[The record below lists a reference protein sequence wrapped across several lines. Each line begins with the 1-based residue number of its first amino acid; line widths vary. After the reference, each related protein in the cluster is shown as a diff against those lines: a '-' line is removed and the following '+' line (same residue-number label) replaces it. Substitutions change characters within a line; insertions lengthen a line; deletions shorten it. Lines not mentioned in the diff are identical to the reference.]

1 MAVQAIANQI
11 RAGEIKIG
19 LACGIESM
27 SYTADRG
34 LSDMSEE
41 IAAHPVAKDCIQPM
55 GWTSENVAG
64 DFNISRERMDEFA
77 AMSFNRASDA
87 QRTGRFA
94 DEIVPIMAFQNVA
107 GTPEGDKAAKPERK
121 RVLVSQDDGIRHG
134 TTPESLGKVRPAFP
148 QFPPGRTT
156 GGNASQLTD
165 GGAAVLCAH
174 QRMPG
179 LTTQADAPRRGRAPA
194 RPDPRQV
201 RCHRCRRPAAADH
214 GCAGLLRTQ
223 RLTSGAGIGP
233 TFAIPKLLEKTGIS
247 QDDVDLFEINE
258 AFASMYVFCVEKLGL
273 DVNKVN
279 VNGGA

>member
-11 RAGEIKIG
+11 RAVRRSLAYRLTAQGEIKIG

-34 LSDMSEE
+34 LDSMSEE

-77 AMSFNRASDA
+77 AMSFNRASEA
-87 QRTGRFA
+87 QRSGRFA

-107 GTPEGDKAAKPERK
+107 STPEGDKSAKPERK

-134 TTPESLGKVRPAFP
+134 TTPESLGKIRPAFP

-165 GGAAVLCAH
+165 GGAAVMCVVVSSC
-174 QRMPG
+174 G
-179 LTTQADAPRRGRAPA
+179 LTA
-194 RPDPRQV
+194 
-201 RCHRCRRPAAADH
+201 
-214 GCAGLLRTQ
+214 
-223 RLTSGAGIGP
+223 
-233 TFAIPKLLEKTGIS
+233 
-247 QDDVDLFEINE
+247 
-258 AFASMYVFCVEKLGL
+258 
-273 DVNKVN
+273 
-279 VNGGA
+279 